1 MHRGWPTQGHLTGL
15 RSNTF
20 GLCALM
26 NCTFHYARLAKTPAK
41 LFKKFWADILR
52 PIRPVTICG
61 FRVLISSSFSSL
73 VTFPLPFPPSY
84 LAARVPCV
92 GRCPLAH
99 STPLPSRTQLLLDR
113 DHRVY
118 YPLKRR
124 KWGACNVGKM
134 WRRDSSPLTFYAVR
148 FTQLPWYALRWQIF
162 SSSFQEEAP
171 SP

>member
-26 NCTFHYARLAKTPAK
+26 NYTFHYARLAKTPAK
-41 LFKKFWADILR
+41 LFKKFWADILK
-52 PIRPVTICG
+52 PIRPIPICG

-148 FTQLPWYALRWQIF
+148 FTQLPWYALWWQIS